1 MLTHACMYV
10 SVLALFTSPRMDV
23 KVDRVLRLVDEDL
36 HTHLNRMHVLPNTYD
51 WRWWKGLML
60 ILA

>member
-1 MLTHACMYV
+1 MYV